1 MAFLTLSIKGFR
13 MKVYCDDGSTT
24 VKLAWLGNKK
34 IHNSLSSNSFR
45 QGWKVEGMA
54 VRQTFNYELEGRKY
68 TYDEVS
74 NESILTTHIEY
85 QYTDLNVLAVHHAL
99 LNSGLKP
106 QPVSLTVTLPI
117 SEFYTK
123 ECQKN
128 ELNIQRKIDNLMRP
142 VKLNKGEVFT
152 IEHVEVMPES
162 LPAVFTRLVKDNV
175 GPYEKSLVIDLG
187 GTTLDVGVIVGQFDA
202 VSAIHGNSGIG
213 VSMVTQGAL
222 SALRM
227 ASSDT
232 SAMVADELIKHR
244 HDMNFVR
251 QVINDE
257 SKIPLVMDT
266 IESAISSLGA
276 RVVDDLADFRHV
288 NRVYIVGGGAPLI
301 ETAVQ
306 AAWQH
311 LGPKVVMMASPQT
324 ALVEAIAVF
333 KGE

>member
-1 MAFLTLSIKGFR
+1 MNIF
-13 MKVYCDDGSTT
+13 CDDGSTN
-24 VKLAWLGNKK
+24 VKLAWYAGKK
-34 IHNSLSSNSFR
+34 LQTSVSANSFR
-45 QGWKVEGMA
+45 TGWKVEGLGN
-54 VRQTFNYELEGRKY
+54 RQTFNYELDGKKY

-74 NESILTTHIEY
+74 NQSILTTHIEY
-85 QYTDLNVLAVHHAL
+85 QYTDVNVLAVHHAL

-106 QPVSLTVTLPI
+106 QAVSLTVTLPI

-142 VKLNKGEVFT
+142 VKLNKGETFS

-162 LPAVFTRLVKDNV
+162 LPAVFTRLVKDSV

-213 VSMVTQGAL
+213 VSMVTLSAL

-244 HDMNFVR
+244 HDMDFVR

-266 IESAISSLGA
+266 IESAIASLGA